1 MELLYKAGELSQSE
15 IDTPIEMEVTL
26 DQFVSNIGY
35 VRQISGK
42 LYIEPKYF
50 SDGFF
55 HFSGLR
61 GMYHY
66 EGSLTSP
73 GCNEI
78 VQWIVMDEP
87 LYVLRRSLVSAK
99 L

>member
-1 MELLYKAGELSQSE
+1 
-15 IDTPIEMEVTL
+15 
-26 DQFVSNIGY
+26 
-35 VRQISGK
+35 
-42 LYIEPKYF
+42 
-50 SDGFF
+50 
-55 HFSGLR
+55 
-61 GMYHY
+61 MYHY

-99 L
+99 FWRKKSVEYSKKQQQYFQLRVLRRNVDHHGDALVDNYRPTQALNSRVVNYYRV